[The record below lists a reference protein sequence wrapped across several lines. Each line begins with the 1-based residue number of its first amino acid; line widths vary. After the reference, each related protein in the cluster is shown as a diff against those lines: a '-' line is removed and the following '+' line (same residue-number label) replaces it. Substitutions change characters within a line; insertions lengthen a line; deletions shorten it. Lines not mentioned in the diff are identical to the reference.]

1 MILIIVLIITV
12 LFVLSTIGRTG
23 HALLPELRK
32 WSYAHRGLYGNGV
45 PENSLTAFRL
55 AKEAGYGIELDVHLL
70 QDGNLAVMH
79 DSKLMRTTGCDG
91 RLEDLTSGQLEN
103 YRLEQTDER
112 IPLFSQVLDLIHG
125 EIPLIVEL
133 KVSQGVDIH
142 VLCTNV
148 CKLLD
153 EYEGLYCL
161 ESFDPRCIR
170 WLRNNRPEI
179 LRGQLTENYFISK
192 TSSLPWF
199 LKFVLKHQMLNF
211 LTMPDFIAYRYTDR
225 QTVSNIICRR
235 LWKLQGVSWTIKNRE
250 EYDTAVAENWIP
262 IFEGFLP

>member
-1 MILIIVLIITV
+1 MILIVLIIAT
-12 LFVLSTIGRTG
+12 LYVLSTMGRTG
-23 HALLPELRK
+23 HPQLPELRR
-32 WSYAHRGLYGNGV
+32 WAYAHRGLYGNGV

-55 AKEAGYGIELDVHLL
+55 AKETGYGIELDVHLL
-70 QDGNLAVMH
+70 RDGNLAVMH

-91 RLEDLTSGQLEN
+91 RLEDLTIYQLEN
-103 YRLEQTDER
+103 YRLEQTQEH
-112 IPLFSQVLDLIHG
+112 IPLFSQVLDLIRG
-125 EIPLIVEL
+125 EVPLIVEL
-133 KVSQGVDIH
+133 KAAQGVRIH
-142 VLCTNV
+142 ELCSNV

-153 EYEGLYCL
+153 KYDGLYCL

-170 WLRNNRPEI
+170 WLRKNRPEI
-179 LRGQLTENYFISK
+179 LRGQLTENYFASK
-192 TSSLPWF
+192 SSPLPWF

-211 LTMPDFIAYRYTDR
+211 LTLPDFIAYRYGDR
-225 QTVSNIICRR
+225 QTISNVVCRR